1 MARYTLETLMIRIT
15 VVLILFLTLQSS
27 VFAQASVID
36 GVEARAEH
44 FGRLSRQIWENPELG
59 FHEAKSAAALR
70 DELKA
75 AGFRITEN
83 IAGLPTAFIAEWG
96 GGKPVIGIIGEYD
109 ALPGLSQEVAAERKP
124 RVEGAPGHG
133 CGHNL
138 FGSASTLAA
147 IVAKEQMQKRGLKG
161 TLRFYGTPA
170 EEGGGGKIYM
180 IRAGAFQDA
189 DVVLVWHP
197 FDRNQADD
205 NPWLANISASIHFEG
220 LAAHAAAA
228 PDAGRSA
235 LDAVELTA
243 HAINMLRE
251 HVPQETR
258 MHYIITNGG
267 QAANIVPA
275 QAEMKLLVR
284 HPNQKT
290 LESIWE
296 RVLNCAQAGALS
308 TGTTMS
314 FTIQS
319 AYANI
324 VPTPSLVSLLDRS
337 LRQVGGVQYTPEERG
352 FAEEIRRHLPD
363 PSSALELG
371 SEATILPPRTALLSA
386 STDVGDVSQVVP
398 TGHFLAATFPP
409 GTPLHT
415 WISTAS
421 AGSSL
426 GRKGMVVAAKT
437 LALSATELLANPAL
451 VAQARADWEK
461 ARGDREYRSLLP
473 RDKKPPID

>member
-1 MARYTLETLMIRIT
+1 MKKITLC
-15 VVLILFLTLQSS
+15 LILAALHCLSAA
-27 VFAQASVID
+27 AQNAVIEA
-36 GVEARAEH
+36 VETRAEH
-44 FGRLSRQIWENPELG
+44 FGQVSRQIWENPELG
-59 FHEAKSAAALR
+59 FHETRSSALLR

-83 IAGLPTAFIAEWG
+83 VAGLPTAFVAEWG
-96 GGKPVIGIIGEYD
+96 SGKPVIGIIGEYD
-109 ALPGLSQEVAAERKP
+109 ALPGLSQEVLPERKA

-138 FGSASTLAA
+138 FGSASALAA
-147 IVAKEQMQKRGLKG
+147 VVVKEQIEKRGLKG

-180 IRAGAFQDA
+180 IRAGAFKDA
-189 DVVLVWHP
+189 DAVLVWHP
-197 FDRNQADD
+197 FDRNQADA
-205 NPWLANISASIHFEG
+205 NPWLANISANIHFEG

-284 HPNQKT
+284 HPSQKT

-296 RVLNCAQAGALS
+296 RVLNCAQAGALA
-308 TGTTMS
+308 TGTTMRFS
-314 FTIQS
+314 IQS
-319 AYANI
+319 AYSNI
-324 VPTPSLVSLLDRS
+324 MHTPALVSLLDRN
-337 LRQVGGVQYTPEERG
+337 LREAGGVRTRPKSAASPKRSGVICRTLDRSGAGKRIHNSAPANGVALRLYG
-352 FAEEIRRHLPD
+352 CGRRQP
-363 PSSALELG
+363 
-371 SEATILPPRTALLSA
+371 
-386 STDVGDVSQVVP
+386 VVP

-415 WISTAS
+415 WMSTAA

-426 GRKGMVVAAKT
+426 GREGMAVAAKT
-437 LALSATELLANPAL
+437 LALSATELFANPAL
-451 VAQARADWEK
+451 VAQARSEWEK
-461 ARGDREYRSLLP
+461 ARGGQEYRSLLP
-473 RDKKPPID
+473 MDKKPPVE

>member
-1 MARYTLETLMIRIT
+1 MKKITLC
-15 VVLILFLTLQSS
+15 LILAALHCLSAA
-27 VFAQASVID
+27 AQNAVIEA
-36 GVEARAEH
+36 VETRAEH
-44 FGRLSRQIWENPELG
+44 FGQVSRQIWENPELG
-59 FHEAKSAAALR
+59 FHETRSSALLR

-83 IAGLPTAFIAEWG
+83 VAGLPTAFVAEWG
-96 GGKPVIGIIGEYD
+96 SGKPVIGIIGEYD
-109 ALPGLSQEVAAERKP
+109 ALPGLSQEVLPERKA
-124 RVEGAPGHG
+124 RVEEAPGHG

-138 FGSASTLAA
+138 FGSASALAA
-147 IVAKEQMQKRGLKG
+147 VVVKEQIEKRGLKG

-180 IRAGAFQDA
+180 IRAGAFKDA
-189 DVVLVWHP
+189 DAVLVWHP
-197 FDRNQADD
+197 FDRNQADA
-205 NPWLANISASIHFEG
+205 NPWLANISANIHFEG

-284 HPNQKT
+284 HPSQKT

-296 RVLNCAQAGALS
+296 RVLNCAQAGALA
-308 TGTTMS
+308 TGTTMRFS
-314 FTIQS
+314 IQS
-319 AYANI
+319 AYSNI
-324 VPTPSLVSLLDRS
+324 MHTPALVSLLDRN
-337 LRQVGGVQYTPEERG
+337 LREAGGVRYTAEERG
-352 FAEEIRRHLPD
+352 FAEAIRRHLPD
-363 PSSALELG
+363 PSTALALG
-371 SEATILPPRTALLSA
+371 SESTILPPRTELLSA

-415 WISTAS
+415 WMSTAA

-426 GRKGMVVAAKT
+426 GREGMAVAAKT
-437 LALSATELLANPAL
+437 LALSATELFANPAL
-451 VAQARADWEK
+451 VAQARSEWEK
-461 ARGDREYRSLLP
+461 ARGGQEYRSLLP
-473 RDKKPPID
+473 MDKKPPVE

>member
-1 MARYTLETLMIRIT
+1 MKKLIVFFALAALGASPAIAQSP
-15 VVLILFLTLQSS
+15 VL
-27 VFAQASVID
+27 D
-36 GVEARAEH
+36 DVEAKAAH
-44 FGRLSRQIWENPELG
+44 FGQVSRQIWENPEVG
-59 FHEAKSAAALR
+59 FREVQSSALLR

-83 IAGLPTAFIAEWG
+83 VGGLPTAFTAEWG
-96 GGKPVIGIIGEYD
+96 SGKPVIGIIGEYD
-109 ALPGLSQEVAAERKP
+109 ALPGLSQEVTTERKP

-147 IVAKEQMQKRGLKG
+147 IVVKERMQKQGLKG
-161 TLRFYGTPA
+161 TLRFYGTPS

-189 DVVLVWHP
+189 DIVLVWHP

-205 NPWLANISASIHFEG
+205 NPWLANVSANIHFKG

-228 PDAGRSA
+228 PEAGRSA
-235 LDAVELTA
+235 LDAVELTT

-258 MHYIITNGG
+258 MHYIITKGG
-267 QAANIVPA
+267 EAANIVPA
-275 QAEMKLLVR
+275 EAEMKLLVR

-296 RVLNCAQAGALS
+296 RVLNCAQAGALA

-314 FTIQS
+314 FSVAS

-324 VPTPSLVSLLDRS
+324 VPVPSLVSLLDKN
-337 LRQVGGVQYTPEERG
+337 LRQVGGVRYSAEERT
-352 FAEEIRRHLPD
+352 FAEQIRKHLPD
-363 PSSALELG
+363 PSSAPELG
-371 SEATILPPRTALLSA
+371 SEATILPPHTALLSA

-398 TGHFLAATFPP
+398 TGQFLAATFPP

-421 AGSSL
+421 AGSTL

-437 LALSATELLANPAL
+437 LALSATELLTNPAL
-451 VAQARADWEK
+451 VTQARAEWEK
-461 ARGDREYRSLLP
+461 ARGGREYRSLLP
-473 RDKKPPID
+473 KDAHPPVN